1 VIVKCTVKRPEDVG
15 VGAGD
20 AYTTVLPGSPDDSIP
35 DRVHR
40 RPGTIPEALVLKP
53 GLPLKR
59 KPLGGTSV
67 RARAFQG
74 RRRGRRV

>member
-1 VIVKCTVKRPEDVG
+1 MERPEDVG
-15 VGAGD
+15 VSAGD
-20 AYTTVLPGSPDDSIP
+20 AYTTVLPGCPDDSVP

-40 RPGTIPEALVLKP
+40 RPGTIPEALVLEP

-67 RARAFQG
+67 RAWAFKG